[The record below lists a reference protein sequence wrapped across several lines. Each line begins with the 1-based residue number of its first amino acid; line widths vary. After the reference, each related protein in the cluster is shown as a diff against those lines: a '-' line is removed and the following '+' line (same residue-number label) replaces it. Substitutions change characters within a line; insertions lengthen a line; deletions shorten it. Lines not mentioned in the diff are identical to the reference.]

1 MNFVYYR
8 VKTNKEKFTEILP
21 NLLLTPP
28 YKCASAMP
36 KAKQAKD
43 ERRRE
48 WFVGLSS
55 YYFMVHPNS
64 SLPVHMCEHSL

>member
-1 MNFVYYR
+1 MYFVYYKI
-8 VKTNKEKFTEILP
+8 KTNKEKFTEILP

-55 YYFMVHPNS
+55 Y
-64 SLPVHMCEHSL
+64 